1 MFCELYQGQNTMQ
14 PVDFGDM
21 PKPQPS
27 VSSLSTYTDNPSTI
41 STSIPEISIPL
52 FVGLTLNYNPLNAS
66 KSEPGS
72 EVGLGWTLFKGGSIS
87 REINGFVDEI
97 FQSTASPYYEKNE
110 FDDIYYYDLPE
121 FSGKF
126 RIERNI
132 SLNTFELIN
141 LTPTNNIKIEY
152 SKASNDATLVIN
164 SFLITDNRGFK
175 YYFDNFSESAVYG
188 SIYSSR
194 DMAGTVYKSSF
205 HLTKI
210 EDNNNILLTS
220 FSYQKEPKFIGDKF
234 LYDMSK
240 LITITSGNSW
250 IAKISYTYHENLVH
264 TKNDPYSL
272 DKLSLFDGS
281 LNIIDEYTFHY
292 LPISV
297 MPPSPPDNHPKR
309 FLDKISRGTGIQ
321 QEQTLFLYYPYQS
334 GIAVSNVLK
343 RIIYPNKSATEYIY
357 ESGEVYFKR
366 DAAYAESLMQGWNV
380 SDPVVQTFTS
390 ATLLEFNTE
399 QNLTYNFTV
408 PGDLNKKKYFTLF
421 PSAKYKILPGPIDP
435 ETGFPSIPPPLTD
448 ENKLR
453 FTIRRGDEIIR
464 SNILAEPINLFDFPG
479 VYSLEISVGYF
490 EATGIITSSEL
501 SLKPP
506 PYRNYNVSNG
516 NFRIK
521 KINSYKT
528 HTDIEPARQLNYSYN
543 DFTQANTSSGFYFNS
558 MILYKNIEVSE
569 GTTNGYTRYYY
580 KTPNDYP
587 AFPYVHKG
595 ENVQFW
601 PNYNVARSGL
611 LEKAEVYNANHQILS
626 STSYSYNFEEVGT
639 TDYHLYLGYY
649 SRPAWIKSVKQTS
662 NVHPTAGAGS
672 LTSVS
677 ETFYSSANFKVA
689 STKETQPD
697 GTITESFYKYV
708 SDKNNQRLI
717 AANMTGVLL
726 ETEKK
731 VNGKTVITTETKYD
745 NPVNYFPSA
754 IVSLNANDQSR
765 KTLVRYDVYDDRGNL
780 VQYTGNIDP
789 LTSIGNPTT
798 IIYGYNQTLP
808 IAKIIGAKLSDIG
821 SLADDIIAKSNTEN
835 SLSEETDLMNSL
847 DQFRNLPS
855 LDGFLITTYT
865 YDPEIGIT
873 SVTAPNGQRELYKY
887 DNNRRRIETIDTNGN
902 ILQETKYHNK

>member
-1 MFCELYQGQNTMQ
+1 MFCELYQGQNTME

-21 PKPQPS
+21 PKPLPS

-52 FVGLTLNYNPLNAS
+52 LAGLTLDYNPLNAS
-66 KSEPGS
+66 TKEAGS

-97 FQSTASPYYEKNE
+97 FQSTSSPYYEKNE
-110 FDDIYYYDLPE
+110 FNDVYYYDLPE

-132 SLNTFELIN
+132 ALNTFEVIN
-141 LTPTNNIKIEY
+141 LTPTNNINIEY
-152 SKASNDATLVIN
+152 TRALNDATLVIN
-164 SFLITDNRGFK
+164 SFVITDDRGYT
-175 YYFDNFSESAVYG
+175 YYFDEFSDSAVYG
-188 SIYSSR
+188 SFYSSR
-194 DMAGTVYKSSF
+194 DMGGTVFKSSF

-210 EDNNNILLTS
+210 KDNNNIVITS
-220 FSYQKEPKFIGDKF
+220 FSYQKEAKYDGDKF
-234 LYDMSK
+234 LYDVSK
-240 LITITSGNSW
+240 LIAITNGNSW
-250 IAKISYTYHENLVH
+250 IAKFSYTYHQNLVH
-264 TKNDPYSL
+264 TMNDPYSL
-272 DKLSLFDGS
+272 DKLSLYDRS
-281 LNIIDEYTFHY
+281 QNIVDEYIFHY
-292 LPISV
+292 LPTSSTAPN
-297 MPPSPPDNHPKR
+297 PPAVSSKR
-309 FLDKISRGTGIQ
+309 FLDKISRGTGIHK
-321 QEQTLFLYYPYQS
+321 EETLFIYYPNQS
-334 GIAVSNVLK
+334 GISYANVLK
-343 RIIYPNKSATEYIY
+343 RIIYPNKSATEYVY
-357 ESGEVYFKR
+357 EVGEVYFKR
-366 DAAYAESLMQGWNV
+366 DSAYAESQMQGWSV
-380 SDPVVQTFTS
+380 RDAEVQTLS
-390 ATLLEFNTE
+390 SSTLLEFDTE
-399 QNLTYNFTV
+399 QQLSYNFIV
-408 PGDLNKKKYFTLF
+408 PGDINKKKYFTLS
-421 PSAKYKILPGPIDP
+421 PSARYKILPGPIDP
-435 ETGFPSIPPPLTD
+435 ETGFPTIPPPLTD

-453 FTIRRGDEIIR
+453 FTIRRGSEIIR
-464 SNILAEPINLFDFPG
+464 SNILAEPIDLYDFPG
-479 VYSLEISVGYF
+479 AYSVEISVGYF
-490 EATGIITSSEL
+490 EATGVINSSEL
-501 SLKPP
+501 YLKPP
-506 PYRNYNVSNG
+506 PYRNYNVSDA
-516 NFRIK
+516 NFRVK
-521 KINSYKT
+521 TINSFKT
-528 HTDIEPARQLNYSYN
+528 YSDSHPVLRQTYSYN
-543 DFTQANTSSGFYFNS
+543 DFTQPNTSSGFLLNG
-558 MILYKNIEVSE
+558 MILYKNVEISD

-587 AFPYVHKG
+587 AFPYVYKG
-595 ENVQFW
+595 ENVHFW
-601 PNYNVARSGL
+601 PYYNVARSGL
-611 LEKAEVYNANHQILS
+611 LEKAEVYNANYQILS
-626 STSYSYNFEEVGT
+626 SSTYSYVFEEVGT
-639 TDYHLYLGYY
+639 TDYNLYSAYY
-649 SRPAWIKSVKQTS
+649 SKPAWIKSVKQTS